1 MKQCAKCPWK
11 LGTDPSE
18 IPNGYDPAKHEALRS
33 TIADPGRF
41 SGDPLHIMAC
51 HETPVGAERA
61 CVGWLAHQ
69 LGPGNNIAL
78 RLAARDMKLSALD
91 LEGPQCR
98 SFDETLLPIGERLEL
113 LTERGGDA

>member
-11 LGTDPSE
+11 LGTDPDE
-18 IPNGYDPAKHEALRS
+18 IPGGYDPAKHKALRA
-33 TIADPGRF
+33 TIAEPGRI
-41 SGDPLHIMAC
+41 SGGPLRIMSC
-51 HETPVGAERA
+51 HEYPVGSERA

-98 SFDETLLPIGERLEL
+98 SFDETLLPIEERLEL
-113 LTERGGDA
+113 LAERGEDA